1 MTQVDAEFWRAP
13 PPIPYVW
20 GGQCLAV
27 SAATLAL
34 TAAALRSVGRREAGC
49 LWLGPTDDEGNTRAA
64 AVIMPKQLNRA
75 GNYAVSAGALLEVA
89 NVGRPRGWTVVGAIH
104 SHPGTFVEHS
114 RFDDEMTPSRR
125 AVSIV
130 FPCYGDWRG
139 PWPSN
144 LGVHSYSGDYW
155 HRLTDSEAAKRVKVD
170 DEAQALWV
178 DLR

>member
-1 MTQVDAEFWRAP
+1 MT
-13 PPIPYVW
+13 I
-20 GGQCLAV
+20 AV
-27 SAATLAL
+27 SAHSKTPDFTVLPCGVL
-34 TAAALRSVGRREAGC
+34 NSQVF
-49 LWLGPTDDEGNTRAA
+49 
-64 AVIMPKQLNRA
+64 AVELQPPFSAVMMPKQLNRA
-75 GNYAVSAGALLEVA
+75 GNYAVSAGAMLEVA

-130 FPCYGDWRG
+130 FPGYGDWRG
-139 PWPSN
+139 PWPRN

-155 HRLTDSEAAKRVKVD
+155 HLLTDAEAAKRVKVD